1 MRRLL
6 AIAATLLCGA
16 MTLGQA
22 PTIRLVE
29 FDGGINVINQKRVSQ
44 AIADAEA
51 AGDMMV
57 LIELDTPGGQV
68 VAVTEIVKSMLN
80 TTVPVVV
87 FVTPSGAQA
96 ASGGFFVLVASDY
109 GVMTPG
115 SRTGAASTVQMGGDN
130 DSDNVMLRKS
140 NEDLAALMRSI
151 AEKRGADV
159 AAAEKAIFEA
169 KAYSESEALE
179 LGLIDAIHP
188 SREALLAAL
197 DGQTITL
204 FDGTEIELAT
214 RDAVFVTTDFDL
226 KHDFLEFL
234 ANPAIALILLTG
246 ATLGLYFEFMNPG
259 GIYPGVIGAICGI
272 LFLVSTTVLPITF
285 LGVLLIVASVAMF
298 LLEVKVPSFGLL
310 TIGGIV
316 AFGAGAYLLVDGDI
330 PEMRVSPWA
339 IVPTALVMAGTC
351 IWIVRFAIRAHRGR
365 VDTGVEGLI
374 GEPCVVRQALEPRGK
389 VFVRGELWNAVAEEG
404 ALPVGAEA
412 RVVSVKDMWLT
423 VAASGGD

>member
-1 MRRLL
+1 MKSCTSLSDWIATAPFLL
-6 AIAATLLCGA
+6 LLLLLPGSC
-16 MTLGQA
+16 TPDQPPA
-22 PTIRLVE
+22 PY
-29 FDGGINVINQKRVSQ
+29 D
-44 AIADAEA
+44 
-51 AGDMMV
+51 
-57 LIELDTPGGQV
+57 
-68 VAVTEIVKSMLN
+68 
-80 TTVPVVV
+80 VVV
-87 FVTPSGAQA
+87 LGE
-96 ASGGFFVLVASDY
+96 G
-109 GVMTPG
+109 
-115 SRTGAASTVQMGGDN
+115 TGAAAAVQIGGENRED
-130 DSDNVMLRKS
+130 DVLLKKM

-151 AEKRGADV
+151 AAHRGADV
-159 AAAEKAIFEA
+159 AAAESAIFDA
-169 KAYSESEALE
+169 KAYSETEALE
-179 LGLIDAIHP
+179 LGLIDAIYP
-188 SREALLAAL
+188 TREALLAAL
-197 DGQTITL
+197 DGQTIEL
-204 FDGTEIELAT
+204 FDGTEVTVRTSGAT
-214 RDAVFVTTDFDL
+214 FVSTEFDF
-226 KHDFLEFL
+226 KQRFLEFL